1 MKTQNKID
9 AFTILQSLTS
19 CQEKG
24 LIKHQIIPTSFNANK
39 GMGLGFMKGQNLK
52 VVDFEPGEKHHTI
65 IQGDRMTIKGCDYKN
80 AITSIINFLKV

>member
-1 MKTQNKID
+1 MKVKNKID

-19 CQEKG
+19 CKERG
-24 LIKHQIIPTSFNANK
+24 LIKHSIIPTSFNASK
-39 GMGLGFMKGQNLK
+39 GMSIGFVKDQSLK
-52 VVDFEPGEKHHTI
+52 LVDFEPGEKHHTI